1 MTTHTFTTTAIL
13 PSGEE
18 QEVTVTYTY
27 HAVYKGDYYQPPEP
41 PTVEIQSVKPDVGDW
56 DGLEFEAMQD
66 YVDYLADAAEYRAEM
81 RRDEEC

>member
-13 PSGEE
+13 PSGDE

-27 HAVYKGDYYQPPEP
+27 QAGYKGDYCQPPEP
-41 PTVEIQSVKPDVGDW
+41 PTVEIQSVTTAVGDW

-66 YVDYLADAAEYRAEM
+66 HADYLADAAEYRAEM
-81 RRDEEC
+81 QGDY